1 MKRTLYCFIMLSICA
16 VLTVILLGSCSREQS
31 VETDKGKMTVKEE
44 GEKIKVTTDEGTITM
59 SGDEEKGQI
68 AIKTEEGETL
78 NVSYGKDSIPDNFP
92 KDVPVYS
99 PAAVKMTQIID
110 ARKHFISLGTKDD
123 VSKVAAFYTKE
134 LPAQGWSVKNEM
146 SMGNMSLLHVQ
157 KGNRAL
163 NVTVN
168 KSDEE
173 TIISMVVGETE

>member
-1 MKRTLYCFIMLSICA
+1 MRRPLTFFAILSICA
-16 VLTVILLGSCSREQS
+16 VLTVLALGSCNREQS
-31 VETDKGKMTVKEE
+31 FETDEGKVTVKKE
-44 GEKIKVTTDEGTITM
+44 GEKIKVTTDEGTLTM
-59 SGDEEKGQI
+59 SGDEEKGQV

-78 NVSYGKDSIPDNFP
+78 NVSYGKDSLPDNFP

-99 PAAVKMTQIID
+99 PASVKMTQILD
-110 ARKHFISLGTKDD
+110 DSKSVISLGTQDD
-123 VSKVAAFYTKE
+123 VSKVAAFYKKE
-134 LPAQGWSVKNEM
+134 LPAKGWSVKNEM

-173 TIISMVVGETE
+173 TIISMVIGETE

>member
-99 PAAVKMTQIID
+99 PSAVKMTQIID
-110 ARKHFISLGTKDD
+110 DSKSVISLGTQDD
-123 VSKVAAFYTKE
+123 VSKVAAFYKKE
-134 LPAQGWSVKNEM
+134 LPAKGWSIKNEM
-146 SMGNMSLLHVQ
+146 SMGNMSLFHVQ
-157 KGNRAL
+157 KENRAL

-168 KSDEE
+168 KSDKE
-173 TIISMVVGETE
+173 TIISMVIGEIE

>member
-1 MKRTLYCFIMLSICA
+1 MKRTLNFS
-16 VLTVILLGSCSREQS
+16 VILSMCALFTFFMLGSCNREQS
-31 VETDKGKMTVKEE
+31 IETDEGKMTVKEE
-44 GEKIKVTTDEGTITM
+44 GEKIKVTTEEGTITM

-110 ARKHFISLGTKDD
+110 DSKSVISLGTKDD
-123 VSKVAAFYTKE
+123 VSKVAAFYKKE
-134 LPAQGWSVKNEM
+134 LPAKGWNVKNEM

-173 TIISMVVGETE
+173 TIISMVIGETE